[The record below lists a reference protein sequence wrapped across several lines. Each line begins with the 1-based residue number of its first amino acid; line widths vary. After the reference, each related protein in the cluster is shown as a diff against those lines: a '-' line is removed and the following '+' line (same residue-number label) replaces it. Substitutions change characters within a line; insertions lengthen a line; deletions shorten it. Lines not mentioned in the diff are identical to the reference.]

1 MYKTH
6 RAIYRKGK
14 LNNSRDATSAETNHE
29 TSGNVWYS
37 VPLAGPL
44 ALVTT
49 LHSSLSPS
57 AVNLRERIVL
67 EVQLRP
73 RL

>member
-1 MYKTH
+1 MK
-6 RAIYRKGK
+6 RP
-14 LNNSRDATSAETNHE
+14 ATCDIRFRLQAQ
-29 TSGNVWYS
+29 
-37 VPLAGPL
+37 L

-49 LHSSLSPS
+49 LHSSFPPS

-67 EVQLRP
+67 EAQLRP